1 VTSSLLHFFMRFC
14 TEARLPL
21 APGTRDLILGFLDTW
36 TLQAASTKREF
47 ASTLWW
53 RCPIARSRSPFTF
66 HSSTRVEIQKSGK
79 QGRRDDGRDGR
90 AVERSSGKIGSAKK
104 EKANHVSMTGLY

>member
-66 HSSTRVEIQKSGK
+66 HSSTRVEIQKSG
-79 QGRRDDGRDGR
+79 DGGTMVGM
-90 AVERSSGKIGSAKK
+90 VERSSGKIGSAKK